1 MNDYEYE
8 LIGESIWDTYSD
20 IAYLLAEKSAL
31 PRVVTTKGKDSP
43 YDDEKEVDV
52 DGGWTDDPDE
62 VEDFKSRRK
71 HFAKHLK
78 NIRKGK
84 AEPKQK
90 TTDDPEFA
98 RDSRSALEP
107 PDRPG
112 PGGTGEGNW
121 DPTHAQAAARLKSDL
136 LSSRGREA
144 EEHRQEAEKRVSAR
158 EKQAARSRT
167 RAKK

>member
-1 MNDYEYE
+1 MNNKQYE
-8 LIGESIWDTYSD
+8 LIGESIWNTYED
-20 IAYLLAEKSAL
+20 MAYLLAEKSAL
-31 PRVVTTKGKDSP
+31 PRISKD
-43 YDDEKEVDV
+43 
-52 DGGWTDDPDE
+52 DGEEWVGDNTGETDDPDE

-136 LSSRGREA
+136 LSSRGIEA